1 MHVVRLAPCHS
12 LQSSKLAAATHPPL
26 RCLLPRPS
34 AVRQAL
40 AIAALCEFG
49 GAVLMGSGVT
59 ETIRDQIAD
68 LSYFESKPD
77 M

>member
-1 MHVVRLAPCHS
+1 MHVALLAPCGS
-12 LQSSKLAAATHPPL
+12 PQPSKLAAAAHPPL
-26 RCLLPRPS
+26 RLSLPRPS